1 MIFYNS
7 VTINNHMIKKMI
19 INLNQTVK
27 IAVETD
33 CYNSQ
38 HLNQK
43 CHICIHQSIRPVA
56 TDWV

>member
-7 VTINNHMIKKMI
+7 VTINNHMI

-27 IAVETD
+27 IAVEID